1 MVRQAKNMV
10 LAPGSVLNIFL
21 LFVSA
26 MGLDVSEVG
35 LPYIGKLLRP
45 VLGAGAGV
53 ECRRAKPVDPAGEV
67 SCVGG

>member
-1 MVRQAKNMV
+1 
-10 LAPGSVLNIFL
+10 
-21 LFVSA
+21 
-26 MGLDVSEVG
+26 MGLDVGEVG

>member
-10 LAPGSVLNIFL
+10 LAPGSVSNIFL

-26 MGLDVSEVG
+26 MGLDVGEVG
-35 LPYIGKLLRP
+35 LPYIRKLLRP

-53 ECRRAKPVDPAGEV
+53 ECCRAKPVDPAGEV
-67 SCVGG
+67 SVGG